1 MSQSNRKLGKLFF
14 PGLLTLF
21 LGLALASGRT
31 KPGQGFALPGSALPA
46 VQSALGEQVA
56 VREVA
61 GLSEAFIAISES
73 VTPAVVRIQ
82 AERPG
87 SATGAAPVPPEFRD
101 FFGLPPNSRPG
112 VPQLAGGT
120 GLIVSADGHILT
132 NNHVVDGAD
141 RITVTLNDRRTYEA
155 QVVGRDRTTD
165 VAVVKIEAT
174 HLPAARLGDS
184 DQTRVGEWVVA
195 IGNPGFGDASTLDFT
210 VTGGIISAKN
220 RPLQIIPQELQA
232 HGDAATAVYAIED
245 FLQTDAVINPGNSGG
260 PLVNLRG
267 EVIGVN
273 TAIAS
278 GSGYYQGYGFAIPIN
293 LARRVM
299 NDLLQYGH
307 VRRAL
312 LGISITDVTPE
323 DAEVYRLP
331 AIAGVLIE
339 DFAENSPARSTG
351 LQRGDV
357 IIAVEGEP
365 VQRVGQLQRLIAQ
378 HRPGDSVEVDV
389 IRYGSAHSYRIQL
402 AQAPLPPAPARPS
415 VSTTTPAAADLGI
428 ELAELSPNLAREIGY
443 ARPGGVVVTG
453 VAPASPAARKQLP
466 RGFRLISID
475 RRDINTV
482 REARDLLRRARPGAV
497 VSLQLEGPD
506 GRVRIVNVRVPS

>member
-1 MSQSNRKLGKLFF
+1 MNDTNSKLGKFLF
-14 PGLLTLF
+14 PGLLALF

-31 KPGQGFALPGSALPA
+31 PSAARTELPLL
-46 VQSALGEQVA
+46 QSALGERVA
-56 VREVA
+56 VQEAR
-61 GLSEAFIAISES
+61 GLSEAFVMISEQ

-82 AERPG
+82 AERPS
-87 SATGAAPVPPEFRD
+87 SAADPNSPVPPEFRD
-101 FFGLPPNSRPG
+101 FFGLPPNSERPG

-120 GLIVSADGHILT
+120 GVIVSPDGHILT
-132 NNHVVDGAD
+132 NNHVVDGAQ
-141 RITVTLNDRRTYEA
+141 RIIVTLNDRRTFEA
-155 QVVGRDRTTD
+155 KVVGRDRTTD
-165 VAVVKIEAT
+165 VAVVKIDASG
-174 HLPAARLGDS
+174 LPAARLGDS
-184 DQTRVGEWVVA
+184 DQARVGEWVVA
-195 IGNPGFGDASTLDFT
+195 IGNPGFSDASTLDFT

-245 FLQTDAVINPGNSGG
+245 FIQTDAVINPGNSGG
-260 PLVNLRG
+260 PLVNLQG

-299 NDLLQYGH
+299 NDLLQYGN

-312 LGISITDVTPE
+312 LGISINDVTPE
-323 DAEVYRLP
+323 DAEVYKLP
-331 AIAGVLIE
+331 AIAGVLVE
-339 DFAENSPARSTG
+339 DFAENSPARATG

-357 IIAVEGEP
+357 IVAVEGEP

-378 HRPGDSVEVDV
+378 HQPGDAVEIDV
-389 IRYGSAHSYRIQL
+389 IRYGAAKQFRIRL
-402 AQAPLPPAPARPS
+402 TEAPLPAAPARPAAA
-415 VSTTTPAAADLGI
+415 TTSPPAADLGI
-428 ELAELSPNLAREIGY
+428 ELAELTPNLAREIGY

-466 RGFRLISID
+466 RGFRIISID
-475 RRDINTV
+475 QRAIATV
-482 REARDLLRRARPGAV
+482 REARDILRRARPGAV
-497 VSLQLEGPD
+497 VSLHLEGPD